1 MARFDWA
8 HDPNAAEDAKS
19 IGVDPSELL
28 AVLDANEAAIEDA
41 RVVLHS
47 YTAPSHHHGIFEWPV
62 FYELKVNGVR
72 LVDWVAALMAG
83 EPLDDV
89 HCEDC
94 DA

>member
-41 RVVLHS
+41 RVVS
-47 YTAPSHHHGIFEWPV
+47 TATPPPATTTGSS
-62 FYELKVNGVR
+62 NGQ
-72 LVDWVAALMAG
+72 
-83 EPLDDV
+83 
-89 HCEDC
+89 CSTS
-94 DA
+94 

>member
-1 MARFDWA
+1 
-8 HDPNAAEDAKS
+8 
-19 IGVDPSELL
+19 
-28 AVLDANEAAIEDA
+28 
-41 RVVLHS
+41 
-47 YTAPSHHHGIFEWPV
+47 V